1 MKNYIKGLSISLLIL
16 LPVLYYIHSFES
28 QRQYTDIS
36 IYAMAMF
43 FVLSIALFIFLKFAL
58 HSTNKQLFISVTLTN
73 MLVKMIFSIALLVMY
88 KEINQPQDGKFILP
102 FLTIYLIF
110 TIFETWFMVKMADQ
124 NP

>member
-1 MKNYIKGLSISLLIL
+1 MKYYLKGLGISLLIL
-16 LPVLYYIHSFES
+16 LPTLYYIHSFDS
-28 QRQYTDIS
+28 QKQYVDVS
-36 IYAMAMF
+36 FYATIMF
-43 FVLSIALFIFLKFAL
+43 FILSIVLFLFLKLSL

-88 KEINQPQDGKFILP
+88 KEINQPQNGKFILP

-124 NP
+124 NL